1 MAHNTINYKQNTNLI
16 KQMQLI
22 GRSTYLYVT
31 FVEWEGM
38 QARKHSLRS
47 FKRLG
52 RHMVPTVCTSSD
64 LYKDRRHNINDISL
78 PLCTSVHPL
87 THPHTSEQD
96 FCGAAGE

>member
-1 MAHNTINYKQNTNLI
+1 
-16 KQMQLI
+16 MQLI

-78 PLCTSVHPL
+78 PLRPL
-87 THPHTSEQD
+87 YTPSHTPSHL
-96 FCGAAGE
+96 GTRPLWRGWRVVG